1 MFWHICC
8 QVIDKIKNVKFRVHC
23 INVNR
28 NQMSLNIDLFK
39 AKYEFQ
45 QSALK
50 EILAL
55 AKALYLTQRS

>member
-8 QVIDKIKNVKFRVHC
+8 QVIDKIKNVKFRVQCHS

-28 NQMSLNIDLFK
+28 NQMSLNIDLFI
-39 AKYEFQ
+39 Q

-55 AKALYLTQRS
+55 AIV